1 MLKQLQTKP
10 WWLVLIMC
18 VVVSVVVE
26 LAFFNYKYFWQYVT
40 DYERIV
46 VLNSAT
52 SSDESALAQGP
63 VLIDDQNT
71 SISFELPQV
80 KLRNVRLDL
89 VHPNNPD
96 LLVRGKISVR
106 STELKY
112 LFSREGNF
120 VLSTRHH
127 EHDNIVLPKERVV
140 TDLHIEFERQQ
151 GSSFYVSAIIVNDPF
166 AFAPSPLRIMLMFM
180 ALAAVSMSLKYRLY
194 AQVYTPSKSGEDS
207 HNGDSGEAPRGDV
220 PNGRYWAWGTL
231 GFDLLLVLS
240 ILFFNNTIT
249 GNNAKSQCYFP
260 QECTFDYGAE
270 PSSLLQKRPQT
281 YEERY
286 NSMVYSQQ
294 FDAWLKGQTA
304 LDVSVNPRVMSFA
317 DVYDMSEFYR
327 AQIGWLFDHVIYEG
341 RYYNYYGVAP
351 LILVYTPVYA
361 LTGKFPT
368 PILTTSMLSLLGVLC
383 SYWALSAL
391 VRVYRVRA
399 NLLLYM
405 LAQMALPGMALL
417 YFAQTE
423 LHAAQ
428 IACLS
433 GYTTGL
439 MLVAS
444 GYECLYRRGWQ
455 RYLLAVLT
463 AVAVVLVVLSRPHV
477 LFVAGLFFLPL
488 LWHFL
493 GARIKSVASAD
504 NEMEEPP
511 ILRYSV
517 LSNMRAN
524 LSAVDWPTMLLL
536 CGLVAIGAVGVMA
549 YNYVRFGSVVDFGQ
563 YYMVTA
569 SANLPKFNPSYDLA
583 TVTESLYHVLVPST
597 HFMQDFP
604 FVDATPPTADDGS
617 YYTFPGVTLG
627 LLAFS
632 ANYALL
638 LLLLPLPRT
647 SLCSSHHD
655 WRANVMIAGI
665 RFDAL
670 RLSLAL
676 VLVGVIVLGVFNS
689 IWGAN
694 LLMRYSLDG
703 AWAAALVSLV
713 LLLCHIEWQSSKSG
727 VLLYIIAVAAL
738 LGSLFTGY
746 MLNFMGS
753 QAFAVSPDWLLE
765 LINTFRPFLVQA

>member
-52 SSDESALAQGP
+52 RSDEPALAQGP

-71 SISFELPQV
+71 SITFELPEV

-127 EHDNIVLPKERVV
+127 EHNNIVLPKERVV
-140 TDLHIEFERQQ
+140 TDLHIEFERQP
-151 GSSFYVSAIIVNDPF
+151 GSSFYVSAIIVNDHF
-166 AFAPSPLRIMLMFM
+166 AFAPSPLRILLMFM
-180 ALAAVSMSLKYRLY
+180 AFAAVSMCLKYRLY
-194 AQVYTPSKSGEDS
+194 AQVYDPSQV
-207 HNGDSGEAPRGDV
+207 GEAPH
-220 PNGRYWAWGTL
+220 GRYWAWGVL
-231 GFDLLLVLS
+231 GFNLILVLS
-240 ILFFNNTIT
+240 ILLFNNTIT

-260 QECTFDYGAE
+260 QECTFEYGSE
-270 PSSLLQKRPQT
+270 PGSLLQNRPQT

-304 LDVSVNPRVMSFA
+304 LDVSVNPRVMGFA

-327 AQIGWLFDHVIYEG
+327 AQVGWLFDHVIYEG

-383 SYWALSAL
+383 SYWALSVL
-391 VRVYRVRA
+391 VRVYRVRT

-417 YFAQTE
+417 YFSQTE

-444 GYECLYRRGWQ
+444 GYECLYRRGWR
-455 RYLLAVLT
+455 RYGLAVLT

-477 LFVAGLFFLPL
+477 LFVAGLFFMPL

-493 GARIKSVASAD
+493 GTLIKPISRG
-504 NEMEEPP
+504 NTEMQEPP
-511 ILRYSV
+511 MLRYSV
-517 LSNMRAN
+517 LSNMRSN

-536 CGLVAIGAVGVMA
+536 CGLVVIGAVGVMA

-569 SANLPKFNPSYDLA
+569 SANLPKFNPSYDVA

-597 HFMQDFP
+597 HFTQDFP
-604 FVDATPPTADDGS
+604 FVDVTPPTADDGS
-617 YYTFPGVTLG
+617 YYTYPGMTLG

-632 ANYALL
+632 ANYALF

-647 SLCSSHHD
+647 PLSSSLHD

-676 VLVGVIVLGVFNS
+676 VFAGVLVLGVFNS

-703 AWAAALVSLV
+703 AWAAALVALV
-713 LLLCHIEWQSSKSG
+713 LLLCHLEWQSSKSG

>member
-52 SSDESALAQGP
+52 RSDEPALAQGP

-71 SISFELPQV
+71 SITFELPEV

-127 EHDNIVLPKERVV
+127 EHDNIVLPKEREV
-140 TDLHIEFERQQ
+140 TDLHIEFERLP
-151 GSSFYVSAIIVNDPF
+151 GSSFYVSAIIVNDHF
-166 AFAPSPLRIMLMFM
+166 AFAPSPLRILLMFM
-180 ALAAVSMSLKYRLY
+180 TFAAVSMCLKYRLY
-194 AQVYTPSKSGEDS
+194 AQVYVHSQSGEELQ
-207 HNGDSGEAPRGDV
+207 SGEAPH
-220 PNGRYWAWGTL
+220 GRYWAWGVL
-231 GFDLLLVLS
+231 GFNLILVLS
-240 ILFFNNTIT
+240 ILLFNNTIT

-260 QECTFDYGAE
+260 QECTFYYGAE
-270 PSSLLQKRPQT
+270 PGSLLQKRPQT

-304 LDVSVNPRVMSFA
+304 LDVSVNPRVMGFA

-327 AQIGWLFDHVIYEG
+327 AQVGWLFDHVIYEG

-383 SYWALSAL
+383 SYWALSVL
-391 VRVYRVRA
+391 VRVYRVRT

-417 YFAQTE
+417 YFSQTE

-444 GYECLYRRGWQ
+444 GYECLYRRGWR
-455 RYLLAVLT
+455 RYGLAVLT

-477 LFVAGLFFLPL
+477 LFVAGLFFMPL

-493 GARIKSVASAD
+493 GTLIKPISRG
-504 NEMEEPP
+504 NTEMQEPP
-511 ILRYSV
+511 MLRYSV

-569 SANLPKFNPSYDLA
+569 SANLPKFNPSYDVA
-583 TVTESLYHVLVPST
+583 TVTESLYHVIVPST
-597 HFMQDFP
+597 HFTQDFP

-617 YYTFPGVTLG
+617 YYTYPSTTLG

-632 ANYALL
+632 ANYALF

-647 SLCSSHHD
+647 QLSSAQHD

>member
-52 SSDESALAQGP
+52 RSDEPALAQGP

-71 SISFELPQV
+71 SITFELPEV

-127 EHDNIVLPKERVV
+127 EHNNIVLPKERVV
-140 TDLHIEFERQQ
+140 TDLHIEFERQP
-151 GSSFYVSAIIVNDPF
+151 GSSFYVSAIIVNDHF
-166 AFAPSPLRIMLMFM
+166 AFAPSPLRILLMFM
-180 ALAAVSMSLKYRLY
+180 AFAAVSMCLKYRLY
-194 AQVYTPSKSGEDS
+194 AQVYDPSQV
-207 HNGDSGEAPRGDV
+207 GEASR
-220 PNGRYWAWGTL
+220 GRYWVWGAL
-231 GFDLLLVLS
+231 GFNLILVLS
-240 ILFFNNTIT
+240 ILLFNNTIT
-249 GNNAKSQCYFP
+249 GNNVKSQCYFP
-260 QECTFDYGAE
+260 QECTFEYGSE
-270 PSSLLQKRPQT
+270 PGSLLQNRPQT

-304 LDVSVNPRVMSFA
+304 LDVSVNPRVMGFA

-383 SYWALSAL
+383 SYWALSVL
-391 VRVYRVRA
+391 VRVYRVRT

-444 GYECLYRRGWQ
+444 GYECLYRRGWR
-455 RYLLAVLT
+455 RYGLAVLT

-477 LFVAGLFFLPL
+477 LFVAGLFFMPL

-493 GARIKSVASAD
+493 GTLIKPISRG
-504 NEMEEPP
+504 NTEM
-511 ILRYSV
+511 
-517 LSNMRAN
+517 
-524 LSAVDWPTMLLL
+524 
-536 CGLVAIGAVGVMA
+536 
-549 YNYVRFGSVVDFGQ
+549 Q
-563 YYMVTA
+563 
-569 SANLPKFNPSYDLA
+569 
-583 TVTESLYHVLVPST
+583 
-597 HFMQDFP
+597 
-604 FVDATPPTADDGS
+604 
-617 YYTFPGVTLG
+617 
-627 LLAFS
+627 
-632 ANYALL
+632 
-638 LLLLPLPRT
+638 
-647 SLCSSHHD
+647 
-655 WRANVMIAGI
+655 
-665 RFDAL
+665 
-670 RLSLAL
+670 
-676 VLVGVIVLGVFNS
+676 
-689 IWGAN
+689 
-694 LLMRYSLDG
+694 
-703 AWAAALVSLV
+703 
-713 LLLCHIEWQSSKSG
+713 
-727 VLLYIIAVAAL
+727 
-738 LGSLFTGY
+738 
-746 MLNFMGS
+746 
-753 QAFAVSPDWLLE
+753 
-765 LINTFRPFLVQA
+765 

>member
-52 SSDESALAQGP
+52 RSDEPALAQGP

-71 SISFELPQV
+71 SITFELPEV

-127 EHDNIVLPKERVV
+127 EHNNIVLPKERVV
-140 TDLHIEFERQQ
+140 TDLHIEFERQP
-151 GSSFYVSAIIVNDPF
+151 GSSFYVSAIIVNDHF
-166 AFAPSPLRIMLMFM
+166 AFAPSPLRILLMFM
-180 ALAAVSMSLKYRLY
+180 AFAAVSMCLKYRLY
-194 AQVYTPSKSGEDS
+194 AQVYIHSQRGEDL
-207 HNGDSGEAPRGDV
+207 NCAEAPR
-220 PNGRYWAWGTL
+220 GRYWAWGVL
-231 GFDLLLVLS
+231 AFNLILVLS
-240 ILFFNNTIT
+240 ILLFNNTIT
-249 GNNAKSQCYFP
+249 GSNAKSQCYFP

-270 PSSLLQKRPQT
+270 PGSLLQKRPQT

-383 SYWALSAL
+383 SYWALSVL
-391 VRVYRVRA
+391 VRVYRVRT

-417 YFAQTE
+417 YFSQTE

-444 GYECLYRRGWQ
+444 GYECLYRRGWR
-455 RYLLAVLT
+455 RYGLAVLT
-463 AVAVVLVVLSRPHV
+463 AAAVVLVVLSRPHV
-477 LFVAGLFFLPL
+477 LFVAGLFFMPL

-493 GARIKSVASAD
+493 GTLIKPISRG
-504 NEMEEPP
+504 NTEMQEPP
-511 ILRYSV
+511 MLRYSV

-569 SANLPKFNPSYDLA
+569 SANLPKFNPSYDVA
-583 TVTESLYHVLVPST
+583 TVTESLYHVIVPST
-597 HFMQDFP
+597 HFTQDFP

-617 YYTFPGVTLG
+617 YYTFPGTTLG

-632 ANYALL
+632 ANYALF

-647 SLCSSHHD
+647 QLSSAQHD

>member
-1 MLKQLQTKP
+1 M
-10 WWLVLIMC
+10 
-18 VVVSVVVE
+18 
-26 LAFFNYKYFWQYVT
+26 AF
-40 DYERIV
+40 
-46 VLNSAT
+46 
-52 SSDESALAQGP
+52 
-63 VLIDDQNT
+63 
-71 SISFELPQV
+71 
-80 KLRNVRLDL
+80 
-89 VHPNNPD
+89 
-96 LLVRGKISVR
+96 
-106 STELKY
+106 
-112 LFSREGNF
+112 
-120 VLSTRHH
+120 
-127 EHDNIVLPKERVV
+127 
-140 TDLHIEFERQQ
+140 
-151 GSSFYVSAIIVNDPF
+151 
-166 AFAPSPLRIMLMFM
+166 
-180 ALAAVSMSLKYRLY
+180 AAVSMCLKYRLY
-194 AQVYTPSKSGEDS
+194 AQVYDPSQV
-207 HNGDSGEAPRGDV
+207 GEASR
-220 PNGRYWAWGTL
+220 GRYWVWGAL
-231 GFDLLLVLS
+231 GFNLILVLS
-240 ILFFNNTIT
+240 ILLFNNTIT
-249 GNNAKSQCYFP
+249 GNNVKSQCYFP

-270 PSSLLQKRPQT
+270 PGSLLQKRPQT

-383 SYWALSAL
+383 SYWALSVL
-391 VRVYRVRA
+391 VRVYRVRT

-417 YFAQTE
+417 YFSQTE

-444 GYECLYRRGWQ
+444 GYECLYRRGWR
-455 RYLLAVLT
+455 RYGLAVLT

-477 LFVAGLFFLPL
+477 LFVAGLFFMPL

-493 GARIKSVASAD
+493 GTLIKPISRG
-504 NEMEEPP
+504 NTEMQEPP
-511 ILRYSV
+511 MLRYSV

-569 SANLPKFNPSYDLA
+569 SANLPKFNPSYDVA
-583 TVTESLYHVLVPST
+583 TVTESLYHVIVPST
-597 HFMQDFP
+597 HFTQDFP

-617 YYTFPGVTLG
+617 YYTYPGTTLG

-632 ANYALL
+632 ANYALF

-647 SLCSSHHD
+647 QLSSAQHD

-713 LLLCHIEWQSSKSG
+713 LFLCHIEWQSSKSG

>member
-52 SSDESALAQGP
+52 RSDEPALAQGP

-71 SISFELPQV
+71 SITFELPEV

-127 EHDNIVLPKERVV
+127 EHNNIVLPKERVV
-140 TDLHIEFERQQ
+140 TDLHIEFERQP
-151 GSSFYVSAIIVNDPF
+151 GSSFYVSAIIVNDHF
-166 AFAPSPLRIMLMFM
+166 AFAPSPLRILLMFM
-180 ALAAVSMSLKYRLY
+180 TFAAVSMCLKYRLY
-194 AQVYTPSKSGEDS
+194 AQVYVHSQSGEELQ
-207 HNGDSGEAPRGDV
+207 SGEAPH
-220 PNGRYWAWGTL
+220 GRYWAWGVL
-231 GFDLLLVLS
+231 GFNLILVLS
-240 ILFFNNTIT
+240 ILLFNNTIT

-260 QECTFDYGAE
+260 QECTFYYGAE
-270 PSSLLQKRPQT
+270 PGSLLQKRPQS

-304 LDVSVNPRVMSFA
+304 LDVSVNPRVMGFA

-327 AQIGWLFDHVIYEG
+327 AQVGWLFDHVIYEG

-383 SYWALSAL
+383 SYWALSVL
-391 VRVYRVRA
+391 VRVYRVRT

-405 LAQMALPGMALL
+405 LAQMALPRMALL
-417 YFAQTE
+417 YFSQTE

-444 GYECLYRRGWQ
+444 GYECLYRRGWR
-455 RYLLAVLT
+455 RYGLAVLT

-477 LFVAGLFFLPL
+477 LFVAGLFFMPL

-493 GARIKSVASAD
+493 GTLIKPISRG
-504 NEMEEPP
+504 NTEMQEPP
-511 ILRYSV
+511 MLRYSV

-569 SANLPKFNPSYDLA
+569 SANLPKFNPSYDVA
-583 TVTESLYHVLVPST
+583 TVTESLYHVIVPST
-597 HFMQDFP
+597 HFTQDFP

-617 YYTFPGVTLG
+617 YYTYPSTTLG

-632 ANYALL
+632 ANYALF

-647 SLCSSHHD
+647 QLSSAQHD

-713 LLLCHIEWQSSKSG
+713 LLLCHIEWQSSKTG

>member
-52 SSDESALAQGP
+52 RSDEPALAQGP

-71 SISFELPQV
+71 SITFELPEV

-127 EHDNIVLPKERVV
+127 EHNNIVLPKERVV
-140 TDLHIEFERQQ
+140 TDLHIEFERQL
-151 GSSFYVSAIIVNDPF
+151 GSSFYVSAIIVNDHF
-166 AFAPSPLRIMLMFM
+166 AFAPSPLRILLMFM
-180 ALAAVSMSLKYRLY
+180 AFSAVSMCLKYRLY
-194 AQVYTPSKSGEDS
+194 AQVYIHSQRGEDL
-207 HNGDSGEAPRGDV
+207 NCAEAPR
-220 PNGRYWAWGTL
+220 GRYWAWGVL
-231 GFDLLLVLS
+231 AFNLILVLS
-240 ILFFNNTIT
+240 ILLFNNTIT
-249 GNNAKSQCYFP
+249 GSNAKSQCYFP

-270 PSSLLQKRPQT
+270 PGSLLQKRPQT

-383 SYWALSAL
+383 SYWALSVL
-391 VRVYRVRA
+391 VRVYRVRT

-417 YFAQTE
+417 YFSQTE

-444 GYECLYRRGWQ
+444 GYECLYRRGWR
-455 RYLLAVLT
+455 RYGLAVLT

-477 LFVAGLFFLPL
+477 LFVAGLFFMPL

-493 GARIKSVASAD
+493 GTLIKPISRG
-504 NEMEEPP
+504 NTEMQEPP
-511 ILRYSV
+511 MLRYSV

-569 SANLPKFNPSYDLA
+569 SANLPKFNPSYDVA
-583 TVTESLYHVLVPST
+583 TVTESLYHVIVPST
-597 HFMQDFP
+597 HFTQDFP

-617 YYTFPGVTLG
+617 YYTFPGTTLG

-632 ANYALL
+632 ANYALF

-647 SLCSSHHD
+647 QLSSAQHD

>member
-52 SSDESALAQGP
+52 RSDEPALAQGP

-71 SISFELPQV
+71 SITFELPEV

-96 LLVRGKISVR
+96 LLVKGKISVR

-140 TDLHIEFERQQ
+140 TSLHIEFERLP
-151 GSSFYVSAIIVNDPF
+151 GSSFYISAIIVNDHF
-166 AFAPSPLRIMLMFM
+166 AFAPSPLRILLMFM
-180 ALAAVSMSLKYRLY
+180 AFAAVSMCLKYRLY
-194 AQVYTPSKSGEDS
+194 AQVYDPSQV
-207 HNGDSGEAPRGDV
+207 GEASR
-220 PNGRYWAWGTL
+220 GRYWVWGAL
-231 GFDLLLVLS
+231 GFNLILVLS
-240 ILFFNNTIT
+240 ILLFNNTIT
-249 GNNAKSQCYFP
+249 GNNVKSQCYFP

-270 PSSLLQKRPQT
+270 PGSLLQKRPQT

-383 SYWALSAL
+383 SYWALSVL
-391 VRVYRVRA
+391 VRVYRVRT

-417 YFAQTE
+417 YFSQTE

-444 GYECLYRRGWQ
+444 GYECLYRRGWR
-455 RYLLAVLT
+455 RYGLAVLT

-477 LFVAGLFFLPL
+477 LFVAGLFFMPL

-493 GARIKSVASAD
+493 GTLIKPISRG
-504 NEMEEPP
+504 NTEMQEPP
-511 ILRYSV
+511 MLRYSV

-569 SANLPKFNPSYDLA
+569 SANLPKFNPSYDVA
-583 TVTESLYHVLVPST
+583 TVTESLYHVIVPST
-597 HFMQDFP
+597 HFTQDFP

-617 YYTFPGVTLG
+617 YYTYPGTTLG

-632 ANYALL
+632 ANYALF

-647 SLCSSHHD
+647 QLSSAQHD

>member
-10 WWLVLIMC
+10 WWLVLIMS

-52 SSDESALAQGP
+52 RSDEPALAQGP

-71 SISFELPQV
+71 SITFELPEV

-96 LLVRGKISVR
+96 LLVKGKISVR

-140 TDLHIEFERQQ
+140 TSLHIEFERLP
-151 GSSFYVSAIIVNDPF
+151 GSSFYISAIIVNDHF
-166 AFAPSPLRIMLMFM
+166 AFAPSPLRILLMFM
-180 ALAAVSMSLKYRLY
+180 AFAAVSMCLKYRLY
-194 AQVYTPSKSGEDS
+194 AQVYDPSQV
-207 HNGDSGEAPRGDV
+207 GEASR
-220 PNGRYWAWGTL
+220 GRYWVWGAL
-231 GFDLLLVLS
+231 GFNLILVLS
-240 ILFFNNTIT
+240 ILLFNNTIT
-249 GNNAKSQCYFP
+249 GNNVKSQCYFP

-270 PSSLLQKRPQT
+270 PGSLLQKRPQT

-304 LDVSVNPRVMSFA
+304 LDVSVNPRVLSFA

-383 SYWALSAL
+383 SYWALSVL
-391 VRVYRVRA
+391 VRVYRVRT

-417 YFAQTE
+417 YFSQTE

-444 GYECLYRRGWQ
+444 GYECLYRRGWR
-455 RYLLAVLT
+455 RYGLAVLT

-477 LFVAGLFFLPL
+477 LFVAGLFFMPL

-493 GARIKSVASAD
+493 GTLIKPISRG
-504 NEMEEPP
+504 NTEMQEPP
-511 ILRYSV
+511 MLRYSV

-569 SANLPKFNPSYDLA
+569 SANLPKFNPSYDVA
-583 TVTESLYHVLVPST
+583 TVTESLYHVIVPST
-597 HFMQDFP
+597 HFTQDFP

-617 YYTFPGVTLG
+617 YYTYPGTTLG

-632 ANYALL
+632 ANYALF

-647 SLCSSHHD
+647 QLSSAQHD

>member
-52 SSDESALAQGP
+52 RSDEPALAQGP

-71 SISFELPQV
+71 SITFELPEV

-127 EHDNIVLPKERVV
+127 EHNNIVLPKERVV
-140 TDLHIEFERQQ
+140 TDLHIEFERQP
-151 GSSFYVSAIIVNDPF
+151 GSSFYVSAIIVNDHF
-166 AFAPSPLRIMLMFM
+166 AFAPSPLRILLMFM
-180 ALAAVSMSLKYRLY
+180 AFAAVSMCLKYRLY
-194 AQVYTPSKSGEDS
+194 AQVYVHSQSGEELQ
-207 HNGDSGEAPRGDV
+207 SGEAPH
-220 PNGRYWAWGTL
+220 GRYWAWGVL
-231 GFDLLLVLS
+231 GFNLILVLS
-240 ILFFNNTIT
+240 ILLFNNTIT

-260 QECTFDYGAE
+260 QECTFYYGAE
-270 PSSLLQKRPQT
+270 PGSLLQKRPQT

-304 LDVSVNPRVMSFA
+304 LDVSVNPRVMGFA

-327 AQIGWLFDHVIYEG
+327 AQVGWLFDHVIYEG

-383 SYWALSAL
+383 SYWALSVL
-391 VRVYRVRA
+391 VRVYRVRT

-417 YFAQTE
+417 YFSQTE

-444 GYECLYRRGWQ
+444 GYECLYRRGWR
-455 RYLLAVLT
+455 RYGLAVLT

-477 LFVAGLFFLPL
+477 LFVAGLFFMPL

-493 GARIKSVASAD
+493 GTLIKPISRG
-504 NEMEEPP
+504 NTEMQEPP
-511 ILRYSV
+511 MLRYSV

-569 SANLPKFNPSYDLA
+569 SANLPKFNPSYDVA
-583 TVTESLYHVLVPST
+583 TVTESLYHVIVPST
-597 HFMQDFP
+597 HFTQDFP

-617 YYTFPGVTLG
+617 YYTYPSTTLG

-632 ANYALL
+632 ANYALF

-647 SLCSSHHD
+647 QLSSAQHD

-665 RFDAL
+665 RVDAL

>member
-52 SSDESALAQGP
+52 RSDEPALAQGP

-71 SISFELPQV
+71 SITFELPEV

-127 EHDNIVLPKERVV
+127 EHNNIVLPKERVV
-140 TDLHIEFERQQ
+140 TDLHIEFERQP
-151 GSSFYVSAIIVNDPF
+151 GSSFYVSAIIVNDHF
-166 AFAPSPLRIMLMFM
+166 AFAPSPLRILLMFM
-180 ALAAVSMSLKYRLY
+180 AFAAVSMCLKYRLY
-194 AQVYTPSKSGEDS
+194 AQVYDPSQV
-207 HNGDSGEAPRGDV
+207 GEASR
-220 PNGRYWAWGTL
+220 GRYWVWGAL
-231 GFDLLLVLS
+231 GFNLILVLS
-240 ILFFNNTIT
+240 ILLFNNTIT
-249 GNNAKSQCYFP
+249 GNNVKSQCYFP
-260 QECTFDYGAE
+260 QECTFEYGSE
-270 PSSLLQKRPQT
+270 PGSLLQNRPQT

-304 LDVSVNPRVMSFA
+304 LDVSVNPRVMGFA

-383 SYWALSAL
+383 SYWALSVL
-391 VRVYRVRA
+391 VRVYRVRT

-417 YFAQTE
+417 YFSQTE

-444 GYECLYRRGWQ
+444 GYECLYRRDWR
-455 RYLLAVLT
+455 RYGLAVLT

-477 LFVAGLFFLPL
+477 LFVAGLFFMPL

-493 GARIKSVASAD
+493 GTLIKPISRG
-504 NEMEEPP
+504 NTEMQEPP
-511 ILRYSV
+511 MLRYSV

-569 SANLPKFNPSYDLA
+569 SANLPKFNPSYDVA
-583 TVTESLYHVLVPST
+583 TVTESLYHVIVPST
-597 HFMQDFP
+597 HFTQDFP

-617 YYTFPGVTLG
+617 YYTYPSTTLG

-632 ANYALL
+632 ANYALF

-647 SLCSSHHD
+647 QLSSAQHD

>member
-52 SSDESALAQGP
+52 RSDEPALAQGP

-71 SISFELPQV
+71 SITFELPEV

-140 TDLHIEFERQQ
+140 TSLHIEFERLPS
-151 GSSFYVSAIIVNDPF
+151 SSFYVSAIIVNDHF
-166 AFAPSPLRIMLMFM
+166 AFAPSPLRILLMFM
-180 ALAAVSMSLKYRLY
+180 AFAAVSMCLKYRLY
-194 AQVYTPSKSGEDS
+194 AQVYDPSQV
-207 HNGDSGEAPRGDV
+207 GEASR
-220 PNGRYWAWGTL
+220 GRYWVWGAL
-231 GFDLLLVLS
+231 GFNLILVLS
-240 ILFFNNTIT
+240 ILLFNNTIT
-249 GNNAKSQCYFP
+249 GNNVKSQCYFP

-270 PSSLLQKRPQT
+270 PGSLLQKRPQT

-383 SYWALSAL
+383 SYWALSVL
-391 VRVYRVRA
+391 VRVYRVRT

-417 YFAQTE
+417 YFSQTE

-444 GYECLYRRGWQ
+444 GYECLYRRGWR
-455 RYLLAVLT
+455 RYGLAVLT

-477 LFVAGLFFLPL
+477 LFVAGLFFMPL

-493 GARIKSVASAD
+493 GTLIKPISRG
-504 NEMEEPP
+504 NTEMQEPP
-511 ILRYSV
+511 MLRYSV

-549 YNYVRFGSVVDFGQ
+549 YNYVRFGAVVDFGQ

-569 SANLPKFNPSYDLA
+569 SANLPKFNPSYDVA
-583 TVTESLYHVLVPST
+583 TVTESLYHVIVPST
-597 HFMQDFP
+597 HFTQDFP

-617 YYTFPGVTLG
+617 YYTYPGTTLG

-632 ANYALL
+632 ANYALF

-647 SLCSSHHD
+647 QLSSAQHD

>member
-52 SSDESALAQGP
+52 RSDEPALAQGP

-71 SISFELPQV
+71 SITFELPEV

-127 EHDNIVLPKERVV
+127 EHNNIVLPKERVV
-140 TDLHIEFERQQ
+140 TDLHIEFERQP
-151 GSSFYVSAIIVNDPF
+151 GSSFYVSAIIVNDHF
-166 AFAPSPLRIMLMFM
+166 AFAPSPLRILLMFM
-180 ALAAVSMSLKYRLY
+180 TFAAVSMCLKYRLY
-194 AQVYTPSKSGEDS
+194 AQVYVHSQSGEELQ
-207 HNGDSGEAPRGDV
+207 SGEAPH
-220 PNGRYWAWGTL
+220 GRYWAWGVL
-231 GFDLLLVLS
+231 GFNLILVLS
-240 ILFFNNTIT
+240 ILLFNNTIT

-260 QECTFDYGAE
+260 QECTFYYGAE
-270 PSSLLQKRPQT
+270 PGSLLQKRPQS

-304 LDVSVNPRVMSFA
+304 LDVSVNPRVMGFA

-327 AQIGWLFDHVIYEG
+327 AQVGWLFDHVIYEG

-383 SYWALSAL
+383 SYWALSVL
-391 VRVYRVRA
+391 VRVYRVRT

-417 YFAQTE
+417 YFSQTE

-444 GYECLYRRGWQ
+444 GYECLYRRGWR
-455 RYLLAVLT
+455 RYGLAVLT

-477 LFVAGLFFLPL
+477 LFVAGLFFMPL

-493 GARIKSVASAD
+493 GTLIKPISRG
-504 NEMEEPP
+504 NTEMQEPP
-511 ILRYSV
+511 MLRYSV

-569 SANLPKFNPSYDLA
+569 SANLPKFNPSYDVA
-583 TVTESLYHVLVPST
+583 TVTESLYHVIVPST
-597 HFMQDFP
+597 HFTQDFP

-617 YYTFPGVTLG
+617 YYTYPSTTLG

-632 ANYALL
+632 ANYALF

-647 SLCSSHHD
+647 QLSSAQHD

-713 LLLCHIEWQSSKSG
+713 LLLCHIEWQSSKTG

>member
-52 SSDESALAQGP
+52 RSDEPALAQGP

-71 SISFELPQV
+71 SITFELPEV

-127 EHDNIVLPKERVV
+127 EHNNIVLPKERVV
-140 TDLHIEFERQQ
+140 TDLHIEFERQPS
-151 GSSFYVSAIIVNDPF
+151 SSFYVSAIIVNDHF
-166 AFAPSPLRIMLMFM
+166 AFAPSPLRILLMFM
-180 ALAAVSMSLKYRLY
+180 AFAAVSMCLKYRLY
-194 AQVYTPSKSGEDS
+194 AQVYDPSQV
-207 HNGDSGEAPRGDV
+207 GEASR
-220 PNGRYWAWGTL
+220 GRYWVWGAL
-231 GFDLLLVLS
+231 GFNLILVLS
-240 ILFFNNTIT
+240 ILLFNNTIT
-249 GNNAKSQCYFP
+249 GSNAKSQCYFP

-270 PSSLLQKRPQT
+270 PGSLLQKRPQT

-304 LDVSVNPRVMSFA
+304 LDVSVNPRVMGFT

-383 SYWALSAL
+383 SYWALSVL
-391 VRVYRVRA
+391 VRVYRVRT

-417 YFAQTE
+417 YFSQTE

-444 GYECLYRRGWQ
+444 GYECLYRRGWR
-455 RYLLAVLT
+455 RYGLAVLT

-477 LFVAGLFFLPL
+477 LFVAGLFFMPL

-493 GARIKSVASAD
+493 GTLIKPISRG
-504 NEMEEPP
+504 NTEMQEPP
-511 ILRYSV
+511 MLRYSV

-569 SANLPKFNPSYDLA
+569 SANLPKFNPSYDVA
-583 TVTESLYHVLVPST
+583 TVTESLYHVIVPST
-597 HFMQDFP
+597 HFTQDFP

-617 YYTFPGVTLG
+617 YYTYPGTTLG

-632 ANYALL
+632 ANYALF

-647 SLCSSHHD
+647 QLSSAQHD

>member
-52 SSDESALAQGP
+52 RSDEPALAQGP

-71 SISFELPQV
+71 SITFELPEV

-127 EHDNIVLPKERVV
+127 EHNNIVLPKERVV
-140 TDLHIEFERQQ
+140 TDLHIEFERQP
-151 GSSFYVSAIIVNDPF
+151 GSSFYVSAIIVNDHF
-166 AFAPSPLRIMLMFM
+166 AFAPSPLRILLMFM
-180 ALAAVSMSLKYRLY
+180 AFAAVSMCLKYRLY
-194 AQVYTPSKSGEDS
+194 AQVYDPSQV
-207 HNGDSGEAPRGDV
+207 GEASR
-220 PNGRYWAWGTL
+220 GRYWVWGAL
-231 GFDLLLVLS
+231 GFNLILVLS
-240 ILFFNNTIT
+240 ILLFNNTIT
-249 GNNAKSQCYFP
+249 GNNVKSQCYFP

-270 PSSLLQKRPQT
+270 PGSLLQKRPQT

-383 SYWALSAL
+383 SYWALSVL
-391 VRVYRVRA
+391 VRVYRVRT

-417 YFAQTE
+417 YFSQTE

-444 GYECLYRRGWQ
+444 GYECLYRRGWR
-455 RYLLAVLT
+455 RYGLAVLT

-477 LFVAGLFFLPL
+477 LFVAGLFFMPL

-493 GARIKSVASAD
+493 GTLIKPISRG
-504 NEMEEPP
+504 NTEMQEPP
-511 ILRYSV
+511 MLRYSV

-569 SANLPKFNPSYDLA
+569 SANLPKFNPSYDVA
-583 TVTESLYHVLVPST
+583 TVTESLYHVIVPST
-597 HFMQDFP
+597 HFTQDFP

-617 YYTFPGVTLG
+617 YYTYPGTTLG

-632 ANYALL
+632 ANYALF

-647 SLCSSHHD
+647 QLSSAQHD